1 MTSFLRT
8 GGHSYHRPD
17 LIYRKRLVCTD
28 DGKVIVCARHR
39 HTPNCDWCSVYV
51 YVGKGGVWDKTEQR
65 LRYNTGINSTV
76 RREPYRRLSFDKGTP
91 IASKLAALE
100 ALVLMTAR
108 ETPHGIVLESTS
120 SIKVGEISES

>member
-17 LIYRKRLVCTD
+17 LLNRKRLVCTD
-28 DGKVIVCARHR
+28 DGKVIVCARH
-39 HTPNCDWCSVYV
+39 HHAQHCDWCSIYM
-51 YVGKGGVWDKTEQR
+51 YVGTGGVWDPLTKQ
-65 LRYNTGINSTV
+65 LRYTSSSTT

-91 IASKLAALE
+91 IANKLAALE

-120 SIKVGEISES
+120 SIKVGEINES